1 MFPSLF
7 SLCVCAR
14 ACLNKHFLGDIMKQ
28 TGMGRKSEKLLV
40 EGKRNVYAQVTE
52 IIHCEFDWENIFMV
66 T

>member
-1 MFPSLF
+1 
-7 SLCVCAR
+7 
-14 ACLNKHFLGDIMKQ
+14 
-28 TGMGRKSEKLLV
+28 MGRKSEKLLV